1 MFLIRSI
8 LLYKLSLFVLQ
19 CFFSSWF
26 WKYYRNYFVFDI
38 FMNNGKIFY
47 WSFENIICWIGQY
60 LLEIWFS
67 RGVQWAWIQI
77 KQIGFFH
84 KMKISQSIICNQRIN
99 LHRILWLIS
108 LKYSINFINWQKK
121 LRCFPYG
128 TLFWKGHRIFH
139 TNFLSEEKEIVKV

>member
-26 WKYYRNYFVFDI
+26 WKYYRNYFAFDI

-47 WSFENIICWIGQY
+47 WSFEKYHMLNWSVSLGNMIFKKSIMGMD
-60 LLEIWFS
+60 S
-67 RGVQWAWIQI
+67 K